1 MVRRA
6 YEKEEEEEEQEVH
19 EEVAQPVGSPSE
31 ENLARIFPARTNSD
45 DGESDEENDEHGA
58 FEGNRNKKGI

>member
-1 MVRRA
+1 M
-6 YEKEEEEEEQEVH
+6 H